1 MILLRMRGCAMTP
14 TDIDDYARYRGKCKE
29 MSEALVAA
37 NPTLTL
43 VRGHYHCPFWGEQ
56 AHWWTRKPDGTIVDP
71 TKDQFPS
78 KGIGQYVEFDGN
90 VECSNCGK
98 LMCEDEASY
107 ESRYAFCSYE
117 CHGKFVGVF

>member
-1 MILLRMRGCAMTP
+1 MTP